1 MTLQINIFGAVQG
14 VGFRP
19 YVARLAEEL
28 GVTGMVRNSGGM
40 VQITACASQKAM
52 DEWIRRLSFHP
63 PAGASI
69 LKLETK
75 VLPDQNFEGFC
86 IVESGAGTPSERL
99 PVFPPDLP
107 TCGDCLREMQDEK
120 NRRFRYP
127 FISCV
132 SCGPRYSILKKLP
145 YDRENTSM
153 DGFQMCAPCQEEY
166 AGGGRRRHAQTISC
180 HDCGPQLLWKH
191 GGESCQKEEAYQ
203 RAVSLL
209 KSGGVLALKGIGGYQ
224 FACSPSCKNAVQN
237 LRVLKG
243 REKKPFA
250 VMFPTLEE
258 IRELCDTSPEEE
270 SLLQSTARPIVL
282 LKKRGEP
289 FCPEVSGESRFLGA
303 FLPYTP
309 LHHML
314 TADCGPLV
322 MTSGNRSSDP
332 IITGD
337 SDLTALDSPMLGGV
351 LSHKREILS
360 PLDDSVARVAGKNVQ
375 IMRRARGYTPLPI
388 FLKEMGQAPV
398 LAMGGDLKAAFC
410 LLQNGMAYPSQYL
423 GDLANYNAFKNYR
436 RELTRMQDIFGF
448 HPEAIACDLH
458 PGYFSSRHAETLA
471 SGKRLLK
478 IQHHH
483 AHIGSVMAEHGLASC
498 IGVAFDGTGYGLDGG
513 VWGGEFFVCRGA
525 EFERRASLSP
535 ITLCGGDES
544 SRDAS
549 LCAACHLISAGALK
563 TDGKYSCGED
573 RLALITAALEHRV
586 NTAESTSMG
595 RLFDAVSAILGIR
608 GYNTYEGECA
618 IALENTAAQ
627 AMDAGLQPYPL
638 HMAILKNSNILR
650 LDCGGLIRN
659 LTSALHSGADIRSLA
674 LGFHE
679 AVAEAVA
686 GVCAF
691 LREQTGESKAALSGG
706 VFANLILTELCR
718 DKLQAAGFLP
728 YFNSA
733 VPCND
738 GGISLGQAY
747 LAAQI
752 LQGGL

>member
-1 MTLQINIFGAVQG
+1 MTLQINVLGAVQG

-28 GVTGMVRNSGGM
+28 GVTGMVRNSGGI

-75 VLPDQNFEGFC
+75 ILPDQSFEGFR
-86 IVESGAGTPSERL
+86 IVESEPGTQPEHL

-107 TCGDCLREMQDEK
+107 TCGDCLRELQDEK
-120 NRRFRYP
+120 NRRYRYP

-145 YDRENTSM
+145 YDRETTTM
-153 DGFQMCAPCQEEY
+153 DSFQMCAPCHEEY
-166 AGGGRRRHAQTISC
+166 TGSGRRRHAQTISC
-180 HDCGPQLLWKH
+180 LDCGPQLLWKH
-191 GGESCQKEEAYQ
+191 GGEECQKEMAYQ

-209 KSGGVLALKGIGGYQ
+209 KSGGILALKGIGGYQ
-224 FACSPSCKNAVQN
+224 FACSPYRKSAVQN
-237 LRVLKG
+237 LRTLKG

-250 VMFPTLEE
+250 VMFPSLEA
-258 IRELCDTSPEEE
+258 IREFCALSPEEE
-270 SLLQSTARPIVL
+270 ALLQSPARPIVL

-289 FCPEVSGESRFLGA
+289 FCTEVSGESRFLGA

-309 LHHML
+309 LHYML

-332 IITGD
+332 IFTD
-337 SDLTALDSPMLGGV
+337 DEALLALDSPVLGGV
-351 LSHKREILS
+351 VYHKREILS
-360 PLDDSVARVAGKNVQ
+360 PLDDSVARIAGKDVQ
-375 IMRRARGYTPLPI
+375 VLRRARGYVPLPV
-388 FLKEMGQAPV
+388 FLKEAGQALV

-410 LLQNGMAYPSQYL
+410 LLQNGRAYPSQHL
-423 GDLANYNAFKNYR
+423 GDLANYEVFKNYR
-436 RELTRMQDIFGF
+436 RELSRMQDIFGF
-448 HPEAIACDLH
+448 HPDAFACDLH
-458 PGYFSSRHAETLA
+458 PGYLSGQLAGTLA
-471 SGKRLLK
+471 TGARLIK

-483 AHIGSVMAEHGLASC
+483 AHIGSVMAEHGLSSC
-498 IGVAFDGTGYGLDGG
+498 IGVAFDGTGYGLDGSI
-513 VWGGEFFVCRGA
+513 WGGEFLLCRGA

-535 ITLCGGDES
+535 IMLCGGDES
-544 SRDAS
+544 SRDAA
-549 LCAACHLISAGALK
+549 LCAACHLISAGVLT
-563 TDGKYSCGED
+563 TDWEFSCSGE
-573 RLALITAALEHRV
+573 RFSLVIAALNHRI

-618 IALENTAAQ
+618 IALENAA
-627 AMDAGLQPYPL
+627 AHAVDAGFQPYPL
-638 HMAILKNSNILR
+638 HFALLENRNFLR
-650 LDCGGLIRN
+650 LERGGLIRD
-659 LTSALHSGADIRSLA
+659 LTAALQNGTDICSLA

-679 AVAEAVA
+679 AVAEAVT
-686 GVCAF
+686 GVCTR
-691 LREQTGESKAALSGG
+691 LREQTGETTVALSGG

-718 DKLQAAGFLP
+718 GKLQAAGFFP

-738 GGISLGQAY
+738 GGVSLGQAY